1 MKKVKEPKLPKQ
13 KKVSAKKTKVVAKK
27 EELVNNDEFTDE
39 EAMALKMQSLM
50 DLSQSMD
57 SSMDYSEDGD
67 LSNEKYR
74 AGI

>member
-1 MKKVKEPKLPKQ
+1 M
-13 KKVSAKKTKVVAKK
+13 AKK
-27 EELVNNDEFTDE
+27 EEVVNNDEFTDE

-57 SSMDYSEDGD
+57 SSMDYSEDGN